1 MASLR
6 FVTLSGIPID
16 IAELKWPFHPSTSGS
31 DWFILHGRID
41 LLDRANPE
49 KLHAEVA
56 IAVTQTMKEALGSL
70 EPKHAES
77 MVVNGV
83 RKTIDNGQV
92 AFLKS
97 GKLQPVHVT
106 SRYYSFALKKIQFPS
121 QPEQDVRELI
131 KRRVF
136 WLGDSNAVEIA
147 HPYDCEYVNLSREKM
162 LEIAAQLAR
171 EGLIELTGDTA
182 RATGALRK
190 EEAGILTAM
199 HKGVEAGRAATKI
212 SA

>member
-6 FVTLSGIPID
+6 FVTLSGVPME
-16 IAELKWPFHPSTSGS
+16 IAELKWPFHQSTSGS
-31 DWFILHGRID
+31 DWFVLHGLVD
-41 LLDRANPE
+41 LLDRVNPE

-56 IAVTQTMKEALGSL
+56 VAMTQTMKEVLGSL
-70 EPKHAES
+70 EPEHAES
-77 MVVNGV
+77 VVVNGI

-136 WLGDSNAVEIA
+136 WLGQSSPVEIA

-162 LEIAAQLAR
+162 LDIAAQLAKER
-171 EGLIELTGDTA
+171 LIELTGDSA
-182 RATGALRK
+182 RPTDALRK
-190 EEAGILTAM
+190 EEAGILAAM
-199 HKGVEAGRAATKI
+199 HKGVEAGRAATKV

>member
-6 FVTLSGIPID
+6 FVTLSGIPIE
-16 IAELKWPFHPSTSGS
+16 IAELKWPFHQSTSGS
-31 DWFILHGRID
+31 DWFVLHGLVD
-41 LLDRANPE
+41 LLDRVNPE

-56 IAVTQTMKEALGSL
+56 VAMTQTMKEALGSL
-70 EPKHAES
+70 EPQHAES
-77 MVVNGV
+77 VVVNGI

-136 WLGDSNAVEIA
+136 WLGESSPVEIA

-162 LEIAAQLAR
+162 LDIAAQLAKER
-171 EGLIELTGDTA
+171 LIELTGDSA
-182 RATGALRK
+182 RATDALRK
-190 EEAGILTAM
+190 EEAGILAAM
-199 HKGVEAGRAATKI
+199 HKGIEAGRAATKV